1 MVKSEPVT
9 PLDRPKAIE
18 SLGGLVEPEPLP
30 RLLIGI
36 MPLFHLGNWLTWT
49 IATPIRGLG
58 VSDHGNAIWS
68 AQISLFLQTI
78 LSLPLLHIFLWKIF
92 LSFYCVFWTDKVLS
106 RFKLSID
113 GTWSILIRRLFA
125 RFDFLLTSYYGV
137 TRCFITRHG
146 LHGKPA
152 LYIYRSWYLLQQCGF
167 MKPPL
172 QDWLSQ
178 LHAQRWQVLCISKI
192 WSYA

>member
-1 MVKSEPVT
+1 M
-9 PLDRPKAIE
+9 
-18 SLGGLVEPEPLP
+18 P
-30 RLLIGI
+30 R
-36 MPLFHLGNWLTWT
+36 FHLGTWLTWT
-49 IATPIRGLG
+49 IATPIGSLV
-58 VSDHGNAIWS
+58 VSGHGNAIWS
-68 AQISLFLQTI
+68 AQIKPLFANGFIIAFASQFSLIDISFF
-78 LSLPLLHIFLWKIF
+78 LLHFLNRQHFKTGSHCQ
-92 LSFYCVFWTDKVLS
+92 LTEHGSF
-106 RFKLSID
+106 
-113 GTWSILIRRLFA
+113 LIRRLFA

-137 TRCFITRHG
+137 IRCFIITRHG

-152 LYIYRSWYLLQQCGF
+152 LYIYRSCYLLQQCGF